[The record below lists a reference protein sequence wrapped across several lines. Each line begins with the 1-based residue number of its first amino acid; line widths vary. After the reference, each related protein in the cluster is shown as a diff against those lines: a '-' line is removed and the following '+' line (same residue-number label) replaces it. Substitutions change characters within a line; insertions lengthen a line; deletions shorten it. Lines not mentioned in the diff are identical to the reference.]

1 MDLNHHLNRRV
12 RMDLAH
18 RKVLMDDYIIEKKR
32 KREREEEEELY
43 ARMKKNLREF
53 EANEQLKI
61 KERMRRYFELQ
72 ANQKIDYEKIKPR
85 SPPKVVHVC
94 SILNVSH
101 LS

>member
-1 MDLNHHLNRRV
+1 
-12 RMDLAH
+12 
-18 RKVLMDDYIIEKKR
+18 MDDYIIEKKR

-72 ANQKIDYEKIKPR
+72 ANQKIDYKKIEPRYHQKLFSFAVYLMYHIYHNYIVKIEKQ
-85 SPPKVVHVC
+85 
-94 SILNVSH
+94 
-101 LS
+101 LSLY